1 MHGFDALIL
10 DCRACTLAPG
20 QGWGLI
26 ADAAIGWRDG
36 VLAFVGARDDVPA
49 EAVAVTTRVHHANG
63 ALVTPALI
71 DCHTHLVFAGER
83 IAEYEQRLEGASY
96 AQIAQAGGGINATVQ
111 VTRAASED
119 ELLAQSLPR
128 ARALLGDGVATL
140 EIQSGYGLDLDSEQI
155 GRAHV

>member
-26 ADAAIGWRDG
+26 AAAAIGWRDG
-36 VLAFVGARDDVPA
+36 VLAFVGARAPVPA

-71 DCHTHLVFAGER
+71 DSHPHLVFAGAS
-83 IAEYEQRLEGASY
+83 IHEYDNRLDGASY
-96 AQIAQAGGGINATVQ
+96 AHTAQARGGLNPKEH
-111 VTRAASED
+111 VTRAATED
-119 ELLAQSLPR
+119 TRQ
-128 ARALLGDGVATL
+128 
-140 EIQSGYGLDLDSEQI
+140 
-155 GRAHV
+155 